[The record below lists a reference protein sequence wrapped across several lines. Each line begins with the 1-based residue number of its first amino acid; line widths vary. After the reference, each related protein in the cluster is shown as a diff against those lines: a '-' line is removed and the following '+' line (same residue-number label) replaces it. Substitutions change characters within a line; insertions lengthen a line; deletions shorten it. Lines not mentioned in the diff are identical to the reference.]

1 MGADQVR
8 WQLPFTIGV
17 ADMTDLERWFWVI
30 VGFSLVGD
38 IVTTFVGLHLGLT
51 ESNPIART
59 AIDGWGLLG
68 MLALKGFAVGIA
80 LVCRGLLE
88 QPYRPIIPAA
98 LAIPWLAAVV
108 INTVAIGTVLFY

>member
-1 MGADQVR
+1 MGTDQVR
-8 WQLPFTIGV
+8 WHLPLTASV
-17 ADMTDLERWFWVI
+17 EEMTGLERWLWVV

-51 ESNPIART
+51 ESNPIARN

-68 MLALKGFAVGIA
+68 MLALKGFALGIA
-80 LVCRGLLE
+80 LVCRGVLE
-88 QPYRPIIPAA
+88 RPFRPIIPAA

-108 INTVAIGTVLFY
+108 INTFAIGTVLFY